1 MKKLASAGKFFMQR
15 ARLCASAWL
24 TGAICLCTFS
34 CGPQQPCRIAVIPQ
48 TEGAM
53 IWEAAHVGAEES
65 AHRHGAFVYWNAPTR
80 EDDVEGQIAIVD
92 RVVDSGYSGLVLAPD
107 QALALMTPVR
117 RAVARG
123 IPTVVIG
130 TPLAMPPDG
139 GLFYI
144 LNDNEQGGSLAAR
157 RVGELLHGNGT
168 VAVLGID
175 PDLTGNMIRARA
187 FEQVLSRD
195 YPAIHIVEKRMGSFN
210 IPREQQVAQ
219 DTITSHPGL
228 DVIVAMMATTIE
240 GTLSALHSVPG
251 GDKIKV
257 IGFDT
262 ANWPPFDQN
271 PSLDCV
277 FQEDTRAM
285 GEKAVDLIL
294 ASRAGHSV
302 PVQTTIEPRMIT
314 RQNLNSAEIQRMLS
328 QDWTLGH
335 SPWSSAQ

>member
-1 MKKLASAGKFFMQR
+1 MKKTAPAGKLCIQR
-15 ARLCASAWL
+15 ARLCASLWL
-24 TGAICLCTFS
+24 TGAVCFGAAG
-34 CGPQQPCRIAVIPQ
+34 CGPRQSDRIAFIPQ

-92 RVVDSGYSGLVLAPD
+92 RVADSGYTGLVLAPD

-117 RAVARG
+117 HAVARG
-123 IPTVVIG
+123 IPTVIIG
-130 TPLAMPPDG
+130 SPLAMPPG
-139 GLFYI
+139 GDLYYI
-144 LNDNEQGGSLAAR
+144 LNDNEQGGRLAAR
-157 RVGELLHGNGT
+157 RVGDLLHGNGT

-175 PDLTGNMIRARA
+175 PDLAGNMIRARA
-187 FEQVLSRD
+187 FEQILSRD
-195 YPAIHIVEKRMGSFN
+195 YPGIHILEKRMGSFN
-210 IPREQQVAQ
+210 IPHEQQVAQ

-251 GDKIKV
+251 GEKIKV

-262 ANWPPFDQN
+262 ANWPPFDRN
-271 PSLDCV
+271 PSLDCL
-277 FQEDTRAM
+277 FQEDTRTM
-285 GEKAVDLIL
+285 GEQAVELIL
-294 ASRAGHSV
+294 ARRAGHSV

-314 RQNLNSAEIQRMLS
+314 RENLNSAEVQRMLS

-335 SPWSSAQ
+335 SPWSAAQ

>member
-1 MKKLASAGKFFMQR
+1 MKKLAPAGNVFIQR
-15 ARLCASAWL
+15 AQLCASAWL
-24 TGAICLCTFS
+24 TGVVCLS
-34 CGPQQPCRIAVIPQ
+34 AAGCGPQPPDRIAVIPQ

-65 AHRHGAFVYWNAPTR
+65 AHQHGAFVYWNAPTR

-107 QALALMTPVR
+107 QALALITPVR
-117 RAVARG
+117 HAVARG

-130 TPLAMPPDG
+130 SPLGMPPGG

-144 LNDNEQGGSLAAR
+144 LNDNEQGGRLAAQH
-157 RVGELLHGNGT
+157 VGELLHGSGT
-168 VAVLGID
+168 IAVLGID

-195 YPAIHIVEKRMGSFN
+195 YPGIRILEKRMGSFN
-210 IPREQQVAQ
+210 IPHEQQVAQ
-219 DTITSHPGL
+219 DTIASHPGL

-240 GTLSALHSVPG
+240 GTLSALNSVPG
-251 GDKIKV
+251 GDRIKV

-262 ANWPPFDQN
+262 ANWPPFDRN
-271 PSLDCV
+271 PSLDV
-277 FQEDTRAM
+277 LFQEDTRAM
-285 GEKAVDLIL
+285 GQKAVDLIL
-294 ASRAGHSV
+294 DKRAGRSV
-302 PVQTTIEPRMIT
+302 PVQTTIEPRMTT
-314 RQNLNSAEIQRMLS
+314 RENLNSAEVQRMLS

-335 SPWSSAQ
+335 SPWSPAP